1 MKVLIVSD
9 THRLNGTLQTVIEKE
24 KPFDMLLHLGDSEG
38 SEELIAAWCREQN
51 DRCQVHMVAGNND
64 FFSALPR
71 EKEVRIGSYKA
82 FLTHGHLY
90 NVSVGTAAL
99 LDEAK
104 DRGAQL
110 AVYGH
115 THRPQLAKR
124 DDVLIL
130 NPGSLSF
137 PRQEG
142 RRPSYL
148 ILELDGTGELHS
160 RLQYL

>member
-9 THRLNGTLQTVIEKE
+9 THGRDYNLEEVVEKE
-24 KPFDMLLHLGDSEG
+24 APFDMLVHCGDVEG
-38 SEELIAAWCREQN
+38 SEYLISQSADCPTHI
-51 DRCQVHMVAGNND
+51 VMGNND

-71 EKEVRIGSYKA
+71 DKEVRIGKYKA
-82 FLTHGHLY
+82 FLTHGHFY
-90 NVSVGTAAL
+90 SVSVGTSRL

-104 DRGAQL
+104 DRKAQI

-124 DDVLIL
+124 DDVMIL

-142 RRPSYL
+142 RRPSYM
-148 ILELDGTGELHS
+148 IMELDEAGEAHV
-160 RLQYL
+160 RLQYLDSYY